1 MKVKL
6 RTIFAHPA
14 HGCAGPGEIIDLDE
28 QTALALIEGRYADE
42 VNPRPTTPA
51 RESAAVS
58 TPETAMH
65 PKAARKSR

>member
-14 HGCAGPGEIIDLDE
+14 HGCAGPGEIIEVDE
-28 QTALALIEGRYADE
+28 QTARALIDGRYADG
-42 VNPRPTTPA
+42 VTPLQKPSD

-65 PKAARKSR
+65 PKAARKPR

>member
-1 MKVKL
+1 MNVKL

-28 QTALALIEGRYADE
+28 QTARALIEGGYAEE
-42 VNPRPTTPA
+42 VTPRPKPPI

-65 PKAARKSR
+65 SRAARKPR